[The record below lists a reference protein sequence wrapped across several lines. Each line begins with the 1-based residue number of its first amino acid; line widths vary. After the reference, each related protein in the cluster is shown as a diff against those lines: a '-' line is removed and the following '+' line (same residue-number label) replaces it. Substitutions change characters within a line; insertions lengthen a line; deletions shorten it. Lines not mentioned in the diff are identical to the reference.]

1 MKNNEIVELSS
12 KELMTKLKDVKARL
26 AKMTFNHTVAPIEN
40 PSQIKATKVTIARLL
55 TEMRKR
61 QLEGINK

>member
-12 KELMTKLKDVKARL
+12 KELMTKLKDEKARL
-26 AKMTFNHTVAPIEN
+26 ARMQFNHTVAPIED
-40 PSQIKATKVTIARLL
+40 PSQIKATKITIARIL

-61 QLEGINK
+61 RMEGINK